1 MKAKAV
7 VFVKPKKAEIW
18 NIVLPDI
25 SKFDLVTKTIVSGL
39 SAGTE
44 RHVFKGGVYSSYFP
58 IIPGYQ
64 TVGKVEGIGEDV
76 KGFKKGDLVFCDAC
90 YAPVKPKELKVFA
103 PDIDLAGHIS
113 HKVYKYERFFK
124 LPSDINP
131 EDAAQF
137 GLAGVASHAVECGT
151 VRKGEKILVIGLG
164 VVGQCCAQISKALG
178 ATVIGIDIKKQRLQ
192 IAEKISCDTVFTS
205 SEINLQDIVKKI
217 GNFDLVFETT
227 GVEKIMDEALGSIRS
242 FGRIVSIAGRYNM
255 SYDNLLA
262 QARQAQIIHTSH
274 FEKRDLERVTQL
286 YQKRLLKISPFITSR
301 VNFKNAP
308 YLYDQLIDDS
318 FDMLSAVIEW

>member
-18 NIVLPDI
+18 DIVLPEA

-64 TVGKVEGIGEDV
+64 TVGKVECIGEDV

-113 HKVYKYERFFK
+113 HKVYQYERFFK

-131 EDAAQF
+131 DDASQF
-137 GLAGVASHAVECGT
+137 GLAGVANHAVERGT
-151 VRKGEKILVIGLG
+151 VSKGEKILVIGLG
-164 VVGQCCAQISKALG
+164 VVGQFCAQISKALG
-178 ATVIGIDIKKQRLQ
+178 ATVIGIDIKEQRLK
-192 IAEKISCDTVFTS
+192 IAEKISCDKVFNTS
-205 SEINLQDIVKKI
+205 DIDLQDIVEKI

-227 GVEKIMDEALGSIRS
+227 GVEKIIDEALRSIRS

-255 SYDNLLA
+255 GYDNLLA
-262 QARQAQIIHTSH
+262 QGKQAQIIHTSH
-274 FEKRDLERVTQL
+274 FEKKDLERVTQL
-286 YQKRLLKISPFITSR
+286 YQKSLLKISPFITSR
-301 VNFKNAP
+301 VNFINAP
-308 YLYDQLIDDS
+308 DLYNQLIDNS
-318 FDMLSAVIEW
+318 FDILSAIIEW